1 MDNRSPD
8 VTNSYHGHA
17 TVLRLSALSNKV
29 FSVLS
34 YVLLNGVKPMYARCS
49 VTSDKKNVEQKK
61 MK

>member
-17 TVLRLSALSNKV
+17 TVLRLSALSSKV

-49 VTSDKKNVEQKK
+49 VTSDKKIVGQKK